1 MKTFKARIVLILML
15 GAVWFLLTYPFNIQ
29 EGLAGAAILLL
40 IAVMPLPGGE
50 LLGDLK
56 WNPKAIVSLIVYLLY
71 FLVALIKS
79 NLDVAFRVL
88 HPRLPIRPG
97 VVKVK
102 TKLKTPLGRLMLAN
116 SITLTPGTI
125 TVDTNGED
133 FYIHWIAVE
142 EGDCEEKTK
151 KIVSGFE
158 KYLEVICG

>member
-15 GAVWFLLTYPFNIQ
+15 GAVWFLLTYPFSIPV
-29 EGLAGAAILLL
+29 GITGGTLLLL
-40 IAVMPLPGGE
+40 IALMPLPGGD

-56 WNPKAIVSLIVYLLY
+56 WSPKALITLILYLFY
-71 FLVALIKS
+71 FLGALIKS

-102 TKLKTPLGRLMLAN
+102 TRLKTPLGRLMLAN

-125 TVDTNGED
+125 TVDTEGED

-142 EGDCEEKTK
+142 EGDCEEQTR

>member
-15 GAVWFLLTYPFNIQ
+15 GAVWFLLTYPFNTQ
-29 EGLAGAAILLL
+29 EGLAGGAILLI
-40 IAVMPLPGGE
+40 IALMPLPGGE

-56 WNPKAIVSLIVYLLY
+56 WNPRAFITLIIY
-71 FLVALIKS
+71 FFYFFGALIKS

-88 HPRLPIRPG
+88 HPQLPIRPG

-125 TVDTNGED
+125 TVDTVGED
-133 FYIHWIAVE
+133 LYIHWIAVE
-142 EGDCEEKTK
+142 EGDIEEKTK

>member
-1 MKTFKARIVLILML
+1 MKTFKARIMLILLL
-15 GAVWFLLTYPFNIQ
+15 GAVWFLLTYPFDIQ
-29 EGLAGAAILLL
+29 EGIAGAVL
-40 IAVMPLPGGE
+40 IVLIVLMPLPGGD

-56 WNPKAIVSLIVYLLY
+56 WNPKAILAMITFFFY
-71 FLVALIKS
+71 FLGALIKS

-88 HPRLPIRPG
+88 HPQMPINPG
-97 VVKVK
+97 IVQVK
-102 TKLKTPLGRLMLAN
+102 TRLKTPLGRLMLAN

-125 TVDTNGED
+125 TVDTKGED

-158 KYLEVICG
+158 RYLEVICG

>member
-1 MKTFKARIVLILML
+1 MKTFKARIVLVLML
-15 GAVWFLLTYPFNIQ
+15 GAVWFLLTYPFNTQ
-29 EGLAGAAILLL
+29 EGLAGGAILLL
-40 IAVMPLPGGE
+40 IVLMPLPGGD

-56 WNPKAIVSLIVYLLY
+56 WSPKALMALILYCFY
-71 FLVALIKS
+71 FLGALIKS

-88 HPRLPIRPG
+88 HPKLPIRPG

-102 TKLKTPLGRLMLAN
+102 TKLTTPLGRLMLAN

-125 TVDTNGED
+125 TVDTKGED

>member
-1 MKTFKARIVLILML
+1 MKTFKARIVMILML
-15 GAVWFLLTYPFNIQ
+15 GTVWFLLTYPFNIQ
-29 EGLAGAAILLL
+29 EGITGGVLLLL
-40 IAVMPLPGGE
+40 IALMPLPGGD
-50 LLGDLK
+50 LLGDLR
-56 WNPKAIVSLIVYLLY
+56 WGPRSLITLILYLFY
-71 FLVALIKS
+71 FLGALIKS

-97 VVKVK
+97 IVKVK
-102 TKLKTPLGRLMLAN
+102 TRLKTPLGRLMLAN

-125 TVDTNGED
+125 TVDTDGED

-142 EGDCEEKTK
+142 EGDREEQTR